1 MTTDNLISMIGNLG
15 FPIVVS
21 FYLLIRLEQ
30 NIKRLE
36 QTLQALI
43 EQIQKGEN

>member
-36 QTLQALI
+36 QTLQTLI

>member
-1 MTTDNLISMIGNLG
+1 MTTETIISMIGNLG

-36 QTLQALI
+36 QTLQVLI
-43 EQIQKGEN
+43 EQIQKGGS

>member
-1 MTTDNLISMIGNLG
+1 MTTDNLISIIGNLG

-43 EQIQKGEN
+43 DQIQKGEN

>member
-36 QTLQALI
+36 QTLQVLI